1 MIITTP
7 PAPSQVTPTQGGS
20 LLQFATLEITDWN
33 METTE
38 VKEVAHNLTD
48 VSKVVNVQAMIFRD
62 SDETELGMTLDGINF
77 IDYGLGKG
85 RLWIDETYVRLER
98 YINGGMAN
106 TAYNAAGFRGRIFL
120 TLIV

>member
-1 MIITTP
+1 MIIVTP

-33 METTE
+33 METTAF
-38 VKEVAHNLTD
+38 KEVPHNLTD

-62 SDETELGMTLDGINF
+62 SNESELGMSLEGISF
-77 IDYGLGKG
+77 IDYTFGRG
-85 RLWIDETYVRLER
+85 RLWIDETYVRMER
-98 YINGGMAN
+98 YIDGGMAN
-106 TAYNAAGFRGRIFL
+106 TAYNASGFRGRIFL